1 MPTYIAF
8 GDWTEQGMRAISDS
22 PQRLD
27 GAKRELEEMGGRFI
41 AFWMTLGE
49 HDMVLVYETPDDD
62 VAARFSLMLNCLGAV
77 RTKTMKAFPEGAY
90 RQIVASLQ

>member
-27 GAKRELEEMGGRFI
+27 RAKRELEEMGGRFV

-49 HDMVLVYETPDDD
+49 HDLVLIYE
-62 VAARFSLMLNCLGAV
+62 SLFDYALGHSS
-77 RTKTMKAFPEGAY
+77 R
-90 RQIVASLQ
+90 L